1 MDISIY
7 KLFFDLHI
15 YIIYYY
21 PNNINPE
28 ANMKRYSQNP
38 QVDELIKCIKFGIQC
53 AAMYFI
59 RRNLVNPIVNNVIPP
74 IKTTK
79 PRRQVKSSNPE
90 TIDVEVIK

>member
-1 MDISIY
+1 
-7 KLFFDLHI
+7 
-15 YIIYYY
+15 
-21 PNNINPE
+21 
-28 ANMKRYSQNP
+28 MKRYSQNP
-38 QVDELIKCIKFGIQC
+38 QVDELIKCIRFGIQC